1 MNIFDDFAEII
12 QDNARMSQQISVLKR
27 MIEEAEVEEAIFCR
41 KLEYEKVSYR
51 PQVNTNKIRMIFG
64 WENSAEAEKIMNSYE
79 PKKKEEKAEEHNKAV
94 FVDLSEE
101 ELL

>member
-1 MNIFDDFAEII
+1 MNVFDNFAEII

-27 MIEEAEVEEAIFCR
+27 MIEEAEVEDAKFC
-41 KLEYEKVSYR
+41 KKMEYEKGAYR
-51 PQVNTNKIRMIFG
+51 PNLKTNNIRMIFG

-79 PKKKEEKAEEHNKAV
+79 PKKKEDKTEEHNKAV

-101 ELL
+101 E

>member
-27 MIEEAEVEEAIFCR
+27 MIEEAEVEDAKYC
-41 KLEYEKVSYR
+41 KKMEYKKNYYQ
-51 PQVNTNKIRMIFG
+51 PDLKTNNIRMIFG

-79 PKKKEEKAEEHNKAV
+79 PKKKEEKTEEHNKAV
-94 FVDLSEE
+94 LVNLKEDEE
-101 ELL
+101 